1 MVRMSLVPGGE
12 LASVPGTGAPS
23 AGGGLA
29 ELLKACSLGDES
41 AFAKLYDATA
51 ARLFG
56 LVLRTVRD
64 RAQAEEV
71 TQDAY
76 LDIWRN
82 SSRFDPDRGSPM
94 SWLMTIGHRKA
105 VDRVRSAEA
114 TRRRDTA
121 YEARE
126 HTTAFDQTVEE
137 AHRNLDGQRVR
148 QALDSLTETQRGALE
163 LAYFGGYTH
172 REVAAMM
179 DLPLGTA
186 KTRIRDGLIRLRDTL
201 AGVSGLFWVW
211 LYRRRSEPC

>member
-1 MVRMSLVPGGE
+1 MVHMTLVPEGE
-12 LASVPGTGAPS
+12 FASTSGAGAPS
-23 AGGGLA
+23 GHAELT
-29 ELLKACSLGDES
+29 ELLKACSLGEEA
-41 AFAKLYDATA
+41 AFGKLYDATS

-56 LVLRTVRD
+56 VVLRTVRD

-82 SSRFDPDRGSPM
+82 SARFDPDRGSAL

-114 TRRRDTA
+114 AGRRDTA
-121 YEARE
+121 YEAH
-126 HTTAFDQTVEE
+126 HTPTPFDQTSEE
-137 AHRNLDGQRVR
+137 AHRNLDAQRVR
-148 QALDSLTETQRGALE
+148 RAMDSLTETQRGAVE

-172 REVAAMM
+172 REVAAMLK
-179 DLPLGTA
+179 LPLGTA

-201 AGVSGLFWVW
+201 GLQT
-211 LYRRRSEPC
+211 

>member
-1 MVRMSLVPGGE
+1 MVYMTLVPEGE
-12 LASVPGTGAPS
+12 LSSTSGASAPS
-23 AGGGLA
+23 ANTELA
-29 ELLKACSLGDES
+29 ELLRACSLGEET

-82 SSRFDPDRGSPM
+82 SSRFDPDRGSAL

-114 TRRRDTA
+114 ARRRDTA
-121 YEARE
+121 YEARDQ
-126 HTTAFDQTVEE
+126 AAPFDQTADE
-137 AHRNLDGQRVR
+137 AHRNLDAQRVR
-148 QALDSLTETQRGALE
+148 RALDTLTETQRGALE

-172 REVAAMM
+172 REVAAMLE
-179 DLPLGTA
+179 LPLGTA

-201 AGVSGLFWVW
+201 GL
-211 LYRRRSEPC
+211 ET

>member
-1 MVRMSLVPGGE
+1 MDRMTLVPDGG
-12 LASVPGTGAPS
+12 LGSVPGTPPPS
-23 AGGGLA
+23 AGEGLA
-29 ELLKACSLGDES
+29 ELLTACSLGDEA
-41 AFAKLYDATA
+41 AFARLYDATA

-64 RAQAEEV
+64 QAQAEEV

-76 LDIWRN
+76 LDVWRN
-82 SSRFDPDRGSPM
+82 SARFDPDRGSAI

-114 TRRRDTA
+114 ARRRDTA

-126 HTTAFDQTVEE
+126 QAAPFDQTVEE

-148 QALDSLTETQRGALE
+148 RALDALTETQRGALE

-201 AGVSGLFWVW
+201 GL
-211 LYRRRSEPC
+211 EP

>member
-1 MVRMSLVPGGE
+1 MTLVPEGE
-12 LASVPGTGAPS
+12 LASPSGASAPS
-23 AGGGLA
+23 VSAPSGNTPSGNTELAGLI
-29 ELLKACSLGDES
+29 KASSLGDEA
-41 AFAKLYDATA
+41 AFARLYDATA

-82 SSRFDPDRGSPM
+82 SSRFDPDLGSAL

-105 VDRVRSAEA
+105 VDRVRAAEA

-121 YEARE
+121 YEARDQV
-126 HTTAFDQTVEE
+126 APFDQTVED
-137 AHRNLDGQRVR
+137 AHRNLDAQRVR
-148 QALDSLTETQRGALE
+148 RALETLTKSQRGALE

-172 REVAAMM
+172 REVAAML

-201 AGVSGLFWVW
+201 GL
-211 LYRRRSEPC
+211 EP

>member
-1 MVRMSLVPGGE
+1 MVHMTLVPEGELTLPSGAGASSVNASSLHASSVNTE
-12 LASVPGTGAPS
+12 LAS
-23 AGGGLA
+23 LI
-29 ELLKACSLGDES
+29 KASSLGDEA

-64 RAQAEEV
+64 RTQAEEV

-82 SSRFDPDRGSPM
+82 SSRFDPDLGSAL

-105 VDRVRSAEA
+105 VDRVRTAEA

-121 YEARE
+121 YEARDQ
-126 HTTAFDQTVEE
+126 TAPFDQTVED

-148 QALDSLTETQRGALE
+148 RALETLTDSQRGALE

-172 REVAAMM
+172 REVAAML

-201 AGVSGLFWVW
+201 GL
-211 LYRRRSEPC
+211 EP

>member
-1 MVRMSLVPGGE
+1 MVHMTLVPEGE
-12 LASVPGTGAPS
+12 LASPSGTS
-23 AGGGLA
+23 AVNKPLVNASSMNTELAGLIRA
-29 ELLKACSLGDES
+29 SSLGDES
-41 AFAKLYDATA
+41 AFARLYDATA

-82 SSRFDPDRGSPM
+82 SSRFDPDLGSAL

-105 VDRVRSAEA
+105 VDRVRTAEA
-114 TRRRDTA
+114 SRRRDTA
-121 YEARE
+121 YEARDQ
-126 HTTAFDQTVEE
+126 AAPFDQTVED
-137 AHRNLDGQRVR
+137 AHRNLDAQRVR
-148 QALDSLTETQRGALE
+148 QALDTLTDSQRGALE

-172 REVAAMM
+172 REVAAML

-201 AGVSGLFWVW
+201 GL
-211 LYRRRSEPC
+211 EP

>member
-1 MVRMSLVPGGE
+1 MVYMALVPDSGSATSARTNGP
-12 LASVPGTGAPS
+12 SVGLE
-23 AGGGLA
+23 LA
-29 ELLKACSLGDES
+29 ELLKACSLGEEA

-82 SSRFDPDRGSPM
+82 SARYDPERGSAM

-114 TRRRDTA
+114 ARRRDTA
-121 YEARE
+121 YEAGDQSVP
-126 HTTAFDQTVEE
+126 FDQTVEE
-137 AHRNLDGQRVR
+137 AHRNLDAARVHR
-148 QALDSLTETQRGALE
+148 ALGTLTETQRSALE

-172 REVAAMM
+172 HEVAVML

-186 KTRIRDGLIRLRDTL
+186 KTRIRDALIRLRDTL
-201 AGVSGLFWVW
+201 GLE
-211 LYRRRSEPC
+211 L

>member
-1 MVRMSLVPGGE
+1 MAHMTLVPEGEQAAASGSTPSLNAE
-12 LASVPGTGAPS
+12 LAD
-23 AGGGLA
+23 
-29 ELLKACSLGDES
+29 LLKACSLGEEE
-41 AFAKLYDATA
+41 AFARLYDATA

-76 LDIWRN
+76 LDVWRN
-82 SSRFDPDRGSPM
+82 SARFDPSRGSAM

-114 TRRRDTA
+114 TRRRDTR
-121 YEARE
+121 YEA
-126 HTTAFDQTVEE
+126 HDQAVPFDQTVED
-137 AHRNLDGQRVR
+137 AHRNLDAQRVR
-148 QALDSLTETQRGALE
+148 RALESLTQTQRGAIE

-172 REVAAMM
+172 REVAAMLE
-179 DLPLGTA
+179 LPVGTA

-201 AGVSGLFWVW
+201 GLE
-211 LYRRRSEPC
+211 R

>member
-1 MVRMSLVPGGE
+1 MVYMSLVPEGE
-12 LASVPGTGAPS
+12 LASASGTRTPS
-23 AGGGLA
+23 ANENLA
-29 ELLKACSLGDES
+29 QLLKDCSLGDEA
-41 AFAKLYDATA
+41 AFAKLYDATS

-56 LVLRTVRD
+56 LVLRVVRD
-64 RAQAEEV
+64 RAQSEEV

-82 SSRFDPDRGSPM
+82 SARFDPGRGSAI

-114 TRRRDTA
+114 ARRRDTE
-121 YEARE
+121 YEARDQG
-126 HTTAFDQTVEE
+126 TPFDQTAEQ
-137 AHRNLDGQRVR
+137 AHSHLDAQRVHR
-148 QALDSLTETQRGALE
+148 ALDVLTEAQRGALE

-172 REVAAMM
+172 REVAEML

-201 AGVSGLFWVW
+201 GL
-211 LYRRRSEPC
+211 ET

>member
-1 MVRMSLVPGGE
+1 MVRMTLVPDGE
-12 LASVPGTGAPS
+12 LASASGASAPS
-23 AGGGLA
+23 ANEGLVQ
-29 ELLKACSLGDES
+29 LLKACSLGEEA
-41 AFAKLYDATA
+41 AFAALYDATA

-82 SSRFDPDRGSPM
+82 SSRFDPGRGSAL

-114 TRRRDTA
+114 ARRRDTA

-126 HTTAFDQTVEE
+126 QSAPFDQTVEE
-137 AHRNLDGQRVR
+137 AHRNLNAQRVR
-148 QALDSLTETQRGALE
+148 KALSTLTETQRGALE

-172 REVAAMM
+172 SEVAVML

-201 AGVSGLFWVW
+201 GLE
-211 LYRRRSEPC
+211 L

>member
-1 MVRMSLVPGGE
+1 MAYMTLVPEGGRATASGSNPSLNAE
-12 LASVPGTGAPS
+12 LAD
-23 AGGGLA
+23 
-29 ELLKACSLGDES
+29 LLKACSLGEEA

-76 LDIWRN
+76 LDVWRN
-82 SSRFDPDRGSPM
+82 SARFDPSRGSAM

-114 TRRRDTA
+114 TRRRDTQ
-121 YEARE
+121 YEAQDQ
-126 HTTAFDQTVEE
+126 AVPFDQTIEE
-137 AHRNLDGQRVR
+137 AHRNLDAQRVR
-148 QALDSLTETQRGALE
+148 RALETLTQTQRGAIE

-172 REVAAMM
+172 REVAAMLE
-179 DLPLGTA
+179 LPVGTA

-201 AGVSGLFWVW
+201 GLE
-211 LYRRRSEPC
+211 R